1 MTSSGPPGS
10 RAAAGVGPNA
20 ARTLDS
26 REANPEPLPTR
37 SLDRCLACGGDS
49 LAPLPLRYEH
59 RGTFPL
65 VECRRCGMRFLQA
78 QPTAEGLLQLYG
90 ADYFQRD
97 FRCGRCA
104 VDSFREEAFRDEN
117 RTLVDAFARL
127 RPPGRL
133 LELGSAAGWL
143 LKHAAEHGW
152 EAVGVELSSAAVAHA
167 RSLGLEV
174 HEGGLPGVAL
184 PAASFDVAYLGDVLE
199 HVPDCRATL
208 AEVAR
213 VLKPGGFVYL
223 RGPITT
229 HSLARELALRGAALA
244 GRSIVLRE
252 PPYHLWEFTP
262 RSLRALAAAVG
273 LRVVELKQSK
283 IPPGHAHGEK
293 SAIQRAAMAAIDAV
307 NVPITRVLGAWGDR
321 VVLVAQKR

>member
-1 MTSSGPPGS
+1 MMTAGPPER
-10 RAAAGVGPNA
+10 RAAASA
-20 ARTLDS
+20 
-26 REANPEPLPTR
+26 EADRGPLPTR

-49 LAPLPLRYEH
+49 LAALPLRYEH

-65 VECRRCGMRFLQA
+65 VECRRCGMRFLRV
-78 QPTAEGLLQLYG
+78 QPTDEGLRELYG

-104 VDSFREEAFRDEN
+104 VDSFHEQAFRDEN
-117 RTLVDAFARL
+117 RALVDAFARL

-133 LELGSAAGWL
+133 LEVGCATGWL
-143 LKHAAEHGW
+143 LKHATERGW
-152 EAVGVELSSAAVAHA
+152 DAVGVELSSAAVAHA
-167 RSLGLEV
+167 RSLGLQV
-174 HEGGLPGVAL
+174 HEGGLPGVSL
-184 PAASFDVAYLGDVLE
+184 PASSFDVAYLGDVLE

-213 VLKPGGFVYL
+213 VLEPGGFLYL

-229 HSLARELALRGAALA
+229 HSLARELALRGVALA
-244 GRSIVLRE
+244 GGSIVLRE

-262 RSLRALAAAVG
+262 RSLRALAADVG
-273 LRVVELKQSK
+273 LTVVELKQSK
-283 IPPGHAHGEK
+283 IPPGNAHGEK
-293 SAIQRAAMAAIDAV
+293 SALQRFAMAAIDAV

>member
-1 MTSSGPPGS
+1 
-10 RAAAGVGPNA
+10 
-20 ARTLDS
+20 
-26 REANPEPLPTR
+26 
-37 SLDRCLACGGDS
+37 
-49 LAPLPLRYEH
+49 
-59 RGTFPL
+59 
-65 VECRRCGMRFLQA
+65 MRFLRV
-78 QPTAEGLLQLYG
+78 QPAAEGLRELYG

-104 VDSFREEAFRDEN
+104 VDSFRGEAFRDEN
-117 RTLVDAFARL
+117 HALVDAFSRL

-133 LELGSAAGWL
+133 LEVGCASGWL
-143 LKHAAEHGW
+143 LASAAERGW
-152 EAVGVELSSAAVAHA
+152 EVVGVELSSVAVAHA

-174 HEGGLPGVAL
+174 HEGELPGVPL
-184 PAASFDVAYLGDVLE
+184 PSASFDVVYLGDVLE

-213 VLKPGGFVYL
+213 VLKPGGFMYL

-229 HSLARELALRGAALA
+229 HSLARELALRAAALA
-244 GRSIVLRE
+244 GRTLVLRE

-262 RSLRALAAAVG
+262 RSLRALAAVVG
-273 LRVVELKQSK
+273 LRVVELKQGK

-293 SAIQRAAMAAIDAV
+293 SALQRAAMAAIDAV

-321 VVLVAQKR
+321 VVLVAQKG